1 MKEVL
6 FVTDDQII
14 REMREEQ
21 RDVLD
26 SRGYSSMLYYSRKEY
41 MDVKL
46 DLLREFL
53 LTKKFKVVNQL

>member
-1 MKEVL
+1 M
-6 FVTDDQII
+6 TDDQII

-26 SRGYSSMLYYSRKEY
+26 PRDYSSMLYYSRKEY

-53 LTKKFKVVNQL
+53 LTKKIKVVNQL

>member
-26 SRGYSSMLYYSRKEY
+26 PRGYSSMLYYSRKEY

-53 LTKKFKVVNQL
+53 LTKK